1 MEDYNMNYF
10 SEGNKFYN
18 MKDYTQAIYYY
29 KKAILNNSNKA
40 CSYYNIGV
48 CLIKLKKFD
57 DAIDM
62 LCNALS
68 LQKESKYYFN
78 LAYCYTMK
86 ERFDKALRL
95 FNLAWSIDPDDKECE
110 KAVNLIISKLHKVK

>member
-1 MEDYNMNYF
+1 MNYF

-18 MKDYTQAIYYY
+18 IKNYEQAIYCY
-29 KKAILNNSNKA
+29 KKSISENSNKA

-57 DAIDM
+57 DAIAM
-62 LCNALS
+62 LNNALS
-68 LQKESKYYFN
+68 LQRESNYYFN

-86 ERFDKALRL
+86 ECFDKALRL

-110 KAVNLIISKLHKVK
+110 KAVNLIISKLQKV